1 MRTTINIDEQLLA
14 EAARISSFTERTML
28 IHQGLQALIQRASAK
43 RLARLGGTRKMRKV
57 ARRRR
62 AAT

>member
-28 IHQGLQALIQRASAK
+28 IH
-43 RLARLGGTRKMRKV
+43 
-57 ARRRR
+57 
-62 AAT
+62 